1 MELVIQLAL
10 DESPLA
16 PVYLC
21 GREKFAVNVGVNSQ
35 EVSYLIRP
43 AKWGNNERDR

>member
-1 MELVIQLAL
+1 VIQLAL

-16 PVYLC
+16 AFYLC
-21 GREKFAVNVGVNSQ
+21 GREKFAVHVGVNSQ